1 MAVFK
6 QAYEGSP
13 NPRKWEKGQRRGSL
27 ANTTRNKKHLCYLSS
42 LSRCLSE
49 RPTGSLCLIKLLLYR
64 LVTIAR
70 MLRLWFSNTSSLS
83 ADPHSSP
90 FLEVPSWG
98 QRHVVYFR
106 LPIYLIFIYHFDGC
120 PFRGARGCR
129 GWPPKVIVIVI
140 ATVNSRVKST
150 KRQTQTSDKEERR
163 RERSLWSRSPHWAK
177 RQTEAKWACPAG
189 RKHYVRWQSG
199 DSDGISYSPAL
210 LRLVVG
216 YSNQS
221 QVAAAWAATV
231 GSATAIKRGRS
242 EPYRALSCR
251 AEPLFGS
258 NKRFKVP

>member
-1 MAVFK
+1 MAVFE

-13 NPRKWEKGQRRGSL
+13 NPRRWVKGQRRGSL

-120 PFRGARGCR
+120 PSRGARGCR

-150 KRQTQTSDKEERR
+150 KRQTQTSDKEERKKE
-163 RERSLWSRSPHWAK
+163 REAFEASIGLRGKQKPNELVPRAGNTTSGGSRVTVMGSPTLLLFSDSSSATLIK
-177 RQTEAKWACPAG
+177 AKWP
-189 RKHYVRWQSG
+189 
-199 DSDGISYSPAL
+199 L
-210 LRLVVG
+210 LEL
-216 YSNQS
+216 Q
-221 QVAAAWAATV
+221 
-231 GSATAIKRGRS
+231 
-242 EPYRALSCR
+242 L
-251 AEPLFGS
+251 
-258 NKRFKVP
+258 